1 MNNVPQPQTEKAP
14 WDTPSPH
21 LKTDD
26 DGNSQGLKDY

>member
-1 MNNVPQPQTEKAP
+1 MKNASQSESPKAP